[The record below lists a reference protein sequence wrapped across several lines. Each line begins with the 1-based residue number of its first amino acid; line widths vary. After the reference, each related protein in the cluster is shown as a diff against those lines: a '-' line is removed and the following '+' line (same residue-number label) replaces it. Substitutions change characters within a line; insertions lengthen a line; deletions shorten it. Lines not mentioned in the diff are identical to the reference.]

1 MNVLTKT
8 TFFITFFI
16 AILSFTACGS
26 KEEKL
31 PEVNNLPHYSQVT
44 AIENKDSTADVF
56 KIENNALYNIGNIE
70 KIIDMVYSV
79 KNSAYIYSVSVG
91 SGQNLDS
98 NKLVIVKDKKR
109 KELKDFYSA
118 VDLKINSL
126 GDKIVF
132 RTFSKDAKESAEG
145 LKIYDINNKKY
156 INMNSKVLVSGNLY
170 QWIDENKIIYYGSIE
185 GQKNSTKIYL
195 YNFSSNKEEVYLDN
209 MNGYCMY
216 FTPIDKDI
224 LFLASQED
232 KFKLYYYD
240 SKDKKSRVV
249 AENIEE
255 IYRSA
260 VDVKNGHIFLFAE
273 GSGGSIELY
282 QFSTESLQLERIT
295 YDFPKQIDTLS
306 GMGLDEEGNVY
317 FSGMQNEDN
326 KDKKDIFMYNNK
338 ERSIN
343 LISSHEGKYS
353 VYSSDKS

>member
-1 MNVLTKT
+1 MNILAKT

-16 AILSFTACGS
+16 TILTLTACGS

-44 AIENKDSTADVF
+44 AIENKDSTAEVF
-56 KIENNALYNIGNIE
+56 KVENNALYNIGNIE
-70 KIIDMVYSV
+70 SIIDMVYSI
-79 KNSAYIYSVSVG
+79 KNSAYIYSVSVSKG
-91 SGQNLDS
+91 ENLDS
-98 NKLVIVKDKKR
+98 NKLVIIKDKKR

-126 GDKIVF
+126 GDKLAF

-185 GQKNSTKIYL
+185 GEKNSNKIYS

-216 FTPIDKDI
+216 FTPINKDI
-224 LFLASQED
+224 LFLVSQGDEL
-232 KFKLYYYD
+232 KLYYYD
-240 SKDKKSRVV
+240 SEEKKSKAV

-255 IYRSA
+255 IYRSIA
-260 VDVKNGHIFLFAE
+260 DLKNGHIFLFAE
-273 GSGGSIELY
+273 GSGGNVELY
-282 QFSTESLQLERIT
+282 EFSTESLQLERIT

-306 GMGLDEEGNVY
+306 GMGLDGEGNVY
-317 FSGMQNEDN
+317 FSGIQNEEN
-326 KDKKDIFMYNNK
+326 KDKKDVFMYSNK
-338 ERSIN
+338 EHSIN